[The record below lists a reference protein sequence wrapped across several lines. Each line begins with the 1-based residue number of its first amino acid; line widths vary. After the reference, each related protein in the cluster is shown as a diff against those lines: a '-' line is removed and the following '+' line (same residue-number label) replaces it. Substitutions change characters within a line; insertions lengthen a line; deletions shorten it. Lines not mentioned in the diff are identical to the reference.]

1 MQIELLV
8 LRVVH
13 VVGGI
18 IWVGSGVLMGLFLAP
33 ALATLG
39 PTAGQVM
46 GALQKRKMMTFL
58 PIVAILTILSGV
70 RLMMLAAGASGG
82 AYFATATGK
91 TFAAAAL
98 AGTLAFLVG
107 ILFNLPIAKKMA
119 KINQEL
125 ASNPANKDA
134 LAAEAKSLQ
143 QRAATMGFVV
153 LTLLLIAAIGMSVA
167 RYV

>member
-1 MQIELLV
+1 MHAELLV

-46 GALQKRKMMTFL
+46 GALQKRKMMMFL
-58 PIVAILTILSGV
+58 PIVAILTILSGA
-70 RLMMLAAGASGG
+70 RLMMLASTAAGG
-82 AYFATATGK
+82 AYFATNAGK
-91 TFAAAAL
+91 MFGAAAL
-98 AGTLAFLVG
+98 AGILAFLVG

-119 KINQEL
+119 KINQEM

-134 LAAEAKSLQ
+134 LAAEAKALQ

-153 LTLLLIAAIGMSVA
+153 LTLLLLAAAGMAVA
-167 RYV
+167 RYL

>member
-1 MQIELLV
+1 MHAELLV
-8 LRVVH
+8 LRVIH

-46 GALQKRKMMTFL
+46 GALQKRKMMVFL
-58 PIVAILTILSGV
+58 PAVAILTILSGL
-70 RLMMLAAGASGG
+70 RLMMLASKAAGG
-82 AYFATATGK
+82 AYFATNTGK
-91 TFAAAAL
+91 TIAAAAA
-98 AGTLAFLVG
+98 AGLLAFLVG
-107 ILFNLPIAKKMA
+107 ITFNMPIAKKMA
-119 KINQEL
+119 KINQEM

-153 LTLLLIAAIGMSVA
+153 LGLLLLAATGMAVA

>member
-1 MQIELLV
+1 MQAELLV

-46 GALQKRKMMTFL
+46 GALQKRKMMVFMPT
-58 PIVAILTILSGV
+58 VAILTILSGI
-70 RLMMLAAGASGG
+70 RLMMITSMGFSG
-82 AYFATATGK
+82 AYFATGPGK
-91 TFAAAAL
+91 AFAIAGL
-98 AGTLAFLVG
+98 AGIIAFLVG

-119 KINQEL
+119 KISQEM

-143 QRAATMGFVV
+143 QRAATMGFAV
-153 LTLLLIAAIGMSVA
+153 LGLLLFAAIGMAVA
-167 RYV
+167 RYL